1 MNKTDRTKSIRVGRE
16 NEIKAHDLILSAA
29 DKVFY
34 SEGIR
39 AVGVDRLCQE
49 AGVAKATLYNN
60 FKNKDDIVVSYLK
73 ARHKKVISSLS
84 EPTTEPNWKNRILH
98 LFNLLDEKA
107 SAPAFRGCAF
117 LLAASEYPE
126 SGDVLTAAQN
136 HKRAIRELI
145 ASHIP
150 QQIENR
156 LSITLQI
163 AALYDGALAFITI
176 NRDSS
181 IVKVTQSAANVIL
194 NNCEHHA

>member
-1 MNKTDRTKSIRVGRE
+1 MNKTDRTKNIKIGRE
-16 NEIKAHDLILSAA
+16 NEIKARDLILSAA

-60 FKNKDDIVVSYLK
+60 FKNKDDIVVSYLN
-73 ARHKKVISSLS
+73 ARHEKVISTLS
-84 EPTTEPNWKNRILH
+84 ETTTEPDWKKRILH
-98 LFNLLDEKA
+98 LFDLLDEKA
-107 SAPAFRGCAF
+107 STPTFRGCAF

-126 SGDVLTAAQN
+126 SDEVLAAAQN

-150 QQIENR
+150 SEVENR
-156 LSITLQI
+156 LSIALQI

-176 NRDSS
+176 NKDSS
-181 IVKVTQSAANVIL
+181 IVKITGSAAHVIL
-194 NNCEHHA
+194 NNCKYNA